1 MVKKDINMAKMIIC
15 TEPGIDPFNSEN
27 YFHQYSF
34 IYQFTN
40 EDIYLYQ
47 SYLKNR
53 ESILSV
59 TASGDQVLSSI
70 LSGTKNIDCIDIS
83 RFPRYYLELKKA
95 AILSL
100 SKEDF
105 LTFFSPEV
113 SQYRLEGID
122 STEIYSGFNQNM
134 SKMDKLFWDEILSET
149 SFFDIYD
156 SPLFEPV
163 VNYVQYIPYL
173 EQKNYNDLKQKLK
186 DIEIKYMVGDIF
198 SLAESLNK
206 EYDLV
211 NLSNLI
217 DHSTLNDYQ
226 DLIEKIKLTKDGCIL
241 SYMFGSE
248 TQGRKLNVTWDHH
261 QVKRKSFVT
270 HQRKNY

>member
-1 MVKKDINMAKMIIC
+1 M
-15 TEPGIDPFNSEN
+15 
-27 YFHQYSF
+27 
-34 IYQFTN
+34 
-40 EDIYLYQ
+40 
-47 SYLKNR
+47 
-53 ESILSV
+53 
-59 TASGDQVLSSI
+59 
-70 LSGTKNIDCIDIS
+70 
-83 RFPRYYLELKKA
+83 
-95 AILSL
+95 
-100 SKEDF
+100 
-105 LTFFSPEV
+105 
-113 SQYRLEGID
+113 
-122 STEIYSGFNQNM
+122 
-134 SKMDKLFWDEILSET
+134 
-149 SFFDIYD
+149 
-156 SPLFEPV
+156 